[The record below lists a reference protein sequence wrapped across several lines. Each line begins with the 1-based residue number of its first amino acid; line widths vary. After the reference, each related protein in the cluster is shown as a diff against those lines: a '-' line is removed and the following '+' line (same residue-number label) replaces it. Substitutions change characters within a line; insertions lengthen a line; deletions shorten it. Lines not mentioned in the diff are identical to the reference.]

1 MATPTNH
8 SLLELTDFFP
18 SSPYR
23 LVYDLPLFA
32 LSFLLAFAGAFLT
45 LDRTRSFRPRS
56 DPLHVPGSFNLT
68 KKPKRVPFYLQ
79 GGLGG
84 VAIGYSFGRT
94 FICILCCKVAENVP
108 VHLSTFLSLIV
119 PNETTSAPLSPK
131 SFLAVWLL
139 TSILFAIFSGLF
151 DYVALALVGITGG

>member
-1 MATPTNH
+1 MSTPTND
-8 SLLELTDFFP
+8 SLVELTDFFP
-18 SSPYR
+18 SSAYR

-32 LSFLLAFAGAFLT
+32 LSVLLAFAGAFLT
-45 LDRTRSFRPRS
+45 LDRTRYFRPRS

-68 KKPKRVPFYLQ
+68 KRPRRVRFYLQ

-94 FICILCCKVAENVP
+94 FIYIMCRKVPEKVP
-108 VHLSTFLSLIV
+108 VHLSTFLALVV
-119 PNETTSAPLSPK
+119 PNETTSTPLGPK

-139 TSILFAIFSGLF
+139 TSIPFAIFSGLF
-151 DYVALALVGITGG
+151 DYAAFALVGITGG